1 MKQRIRIRFTKTGD
15 LVWISHHDVMR
26 LWERMLRRS
35 GLPIAFSEGFNP
47 RPRLSVPLA
56 LGIGVASRDEVV
68 EVDLSRW
75 VTAQGILEALAPC
88 LPPGMGIAK
97 LELLAPGER
106 GQVNRVEYAVALSP
120 GEAEALAP
128 RLADLLARSSLEIV
142 RQRNQ
147 KPIDLKK
154 YLIEARIERGAL
166 VFAFEVTPT
175 GTARPEEFC
184 RLLGFDFGS
193 VPTRIE
199 KRATDIPPT
208 AAAVEPPPAFA
219 GRSGGARPGNR
230 IRRSR

>member
-1 MKQRIRIRFTKTGD
+1 MKQRIRVRFTKTGD

-26 LWERMLRRS
+26 LWERALRRS
-35 GLPIAFSEGFNP
+35 GLPVAFSEGFNP

-68 EVDLSRW
+68 EVDLARW
-75 VTAQGILEALAPC
+75 VTAQGILEALKPC
-88 LPPGMGIAK
+88 LPPGMEVMK

-106 GQVNRVEYAVALSP
+106 GQVSRVEYAVALAA
-120 GEAEALAP
+120 GEAETLAP
-128 RLADLLARSSLEIV
+128 KLAEILARGSLEIV

-154 YLIEARIERGAL
+154 YLIEARIEGGAL
-166 VFAFEVTPT
+166 VFAFEVTPQ

-199 KRATDIPPT
+199 KRATDIPPSAAT
-208 AAAVEPPPAFA
+208 AEPPHA
-219 GRSGGARPGNR
+219 GRTAPRTAHR
-230 IRRSR
+230 VRRSR

>member
-75 VTAQGILEALAPC
+75 MTAQGVLAALTPC
-88 LPPGMGIAK
+88 LAAGMEITK

-106 GQVNRVEYAVALSP
+106 GQVNRVEYSVRLAP
-120 GEAEALAP
+120 GEAETLAP
-128 RLADLLARSSLEIV
+128 RLAELLARETLEII

-147 KPIDLKK
+147 KPIDLRK
-154 YLIEARIERGAL
+154 YLIEARIEGEAL
-166 VFAFEVTPT
+166 VFAFEVTPQ

-199 KRATDIPPT
+199 KRATDIPPSAV
-208 AAAVEPPPAFA
+208 AAAPVPA
-219 GRSGGARPGNR
+219 GRPVPREPHRAK
-230 IRRSR
+230 RSR